1 MFYICK
7 SLYTDRTLQISF
19 PDLAFIHAFPIQVLS
34 CFGRWRL
41 DADDT
46 SRNSCVS
53 GAWPKSLQILATYG
67 ADVFGMNVP
76 LVVFFFPSGMA
87 GKSLVGGVDLVV
99 YYFLVWE
106 IIYKDLDG
114 YSFLMFLSELELE
127 WLLYNLYR
135 SL

>member
-1 MFYICK
+1 
-7 SLYTDRTLQISF
+7 
-19 PDLAFIHAFPIQVLS
+19 
-34 CFGRWRL
+34 
-41 DADDT
+41 
-46 SRNSCVS
+46 
-53 GAWPKSLQILATYG
+53 
-67 ADVFGMNVP
+67 
-76 LVVFFFPSGMA
+76 MA

-114 YSFLMFLSELELE
+114 YSFLMFLSKLELE